1 MPGRVSHRSPVA
13 ELLYLPEWR
22 VLADDIH
29 TRYFEQNLMERMNG
43 EVEACV
49 RADRI
54 ARTSRKVREESML
67 VNAEFAAIER
77 DLDA

>member
-13 ELLYLPEWR
+13 ELLYLPAWR

-29 TRYFEQNLMERMNG
+29 TSYFEQNLMERMKG